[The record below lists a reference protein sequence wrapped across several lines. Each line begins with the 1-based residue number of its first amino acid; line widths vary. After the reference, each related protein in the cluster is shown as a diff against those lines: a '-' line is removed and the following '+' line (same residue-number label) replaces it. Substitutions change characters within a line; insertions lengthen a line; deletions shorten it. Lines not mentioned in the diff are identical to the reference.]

1 MTSASRCGLSKTDRK
16 SAHVGERGI
25 ERLLP
30 PNDGSRD
37 VRDLHQLGVDPHSAH
52 PARALSPPDAAEKQ
66 VADTELPTDLLRMLD
81 RVSVLVGA
89 GAGDHLE
96 ASERGELAP
105 DLVRHA
111 IGEVAPSRIAE
122 VLKR

>member
-1 MTSASRCGLSKTDRK
+1 MRDLARDVRLHLK
-16 SAHVGERGI
+16 HVGERGI

-30 PNDGSRD
+30 PSGGGRD
-37 VRDLHQLGVDPHSAH
+37 VRDLHQLGVHPHSAH

-66 VADTELPTDLLRMLD
+66 VADPQLPTDLLRMLG
-81 RVSVLVGA
+81 RVPVLVGA
-89 GAGDHLE
+89 GARDHLQ
-96 ASERGELAP
+96 ASERGELAS

-111 IGEVAPSRIAE
+111 VSKVAPSRIAE